1 MDENLEDTNAPTT
14 VDSAS
19 VIINMESMIKSLISS
34 MDRLK
39 DDMEIN
45 KGMLDSILDN
55 DPTYKEH
62 SDLAKEAAKVK
73 SQTKR
78 EVLKQPQA
86 AELAGKVQ
94 SLISQ
99 IKENKASLSDYLR
112 EYQRMSGVNE
122 IEGEDGEVREI
133 VFTAKLV
140 NKSFR

>member
-1 MDENLEDTNAPTT
+1 MSDE
-14 VDSAS
+14 AS
-19 VIINMESMIKSLISS
+19 VLINMESMIKSLISS
-34 MDRLK
+34 MDKLK
-39 DDMEIN
+39 DEMELN
-45 KGMLDSILDN
+45 KGMLDDILNN

-73 SQTKR
+73 SATKR
-78 EVLKQPQA
+78 QVLKQPQA

-94 SLISQ
+94 SLRSQ

>member
-1 MDENLEDTNAPTT
+1 MPDE
-14 VDSAS
+14 AS

-34 MDRLK
+34 NDRLREEM
-39 DDMEIN
+39 DLA

-78 EVLKQPQA
+78 EILKQPQA
-86 AELAGKVQ
+86 GELANKVQ
-94 SLISQ
+94 SLRSQ
-99 IKENKASLSDYLR
+99 IKENKASMSDYLR

-122 IEGEDGEVREI
+122 IEGEDGEIREI
-133 VFTAKLV
+133 VFTAKLIS
-140 NKSFR
+140 KSFR